1 MELPNTLAEAL
12 EALTAARADAQA
24 FNALTAEHTAALAA
38 LSATQADLSAAV
50 LAFQNLTAEHTA
62 TLATMAAAELD
73 AAAKANAIVAS
84 LGVDPVAIVA
94 ADAVPKTSKEL
105 WAEYAALP
113 VGARNDFYTKHRDT
127 LRS

>member
-1 MELPNTLAEAL
+1 MELPQTLAEAL
-12 EALTAARADAQA
+12 EALTVARADAQA
-24 FNALTAEHTAALAA
+24 FNALTAEHTATLAA

-50 LAFQNLTAEHTA
+50 LAFQTLTAEHTA

-73 AAAKANAIVAS
+73 AAARANAIVAS

-105 WAEYAALP
+105 WAEYHALP
-113 VGARNDFYTKHRDT
+113 IQARNEFYLKHRET
-127 LRS
+127 LRN

>member
-1 MELPNTLAEAL
+1 MELPQTLAEAL

-24 FNALTAEHTAALAA
+24 FNALTAEHTATLAA

-84 LGVDPVAIVA
+84 LGVEPVAIVA
-94 ADAVPKTSKEL
+94 ADAVPKTTAEL
-105 WAEYAALP
+105 WAEYHALP
-113 VGARNDFYTKHRDT
+113 VGARNEFYAKHRDS

>member
-24 FNALTAEHTAALAA
+24 FDLLSAEHSATVVALAAAQADLTAAVVAFQALTAEHTSALARIEA
-38 LSATQADLSAAV
+38 AESEASAT
-50 LAFQNLTAEHTA
+50 
-62 TLATMAAAELD
+62 
-73 AAAKANAIVAS
+73 ANAIVAG

-94 ADAVPKTSKEL
+94 ADAVPKTTAEL
-105 WAEYAALP
+105 WAEYNALP
-113 VGARNDFYTKHRDT
+113 AGARNEFYAKHRDS

>member
-12 EALTAARADAQA
+12 EALTVARADAQA
-24 FNALTAEHTAALAA
+24 FNALTAEHTATLAA

-73 AAAKANAIVAS
+73 AAAKANAIVAN
-84 LGVDPVAIVA
+84 LGVEPVAIIA
-94 ADAVPKTSKEL
+94 AEGAPKTSKEL
-105 WAEYAALP
+105 WAEYHALP
-113 VGARNDFYTKHRDT
+113 IEARNDFYAKHRDT
-127 LRS
+127 LRN